1 MQSAIEIM
9 DKAVLVGPDIEK
21 GAKIL
26 QILDDAGLKV
36 SVALWAFLP
45 DYEDWRLI
53 LSGRKFDAAGLKEAY
68 GLFHDTLDAAG
79 FTFEETPIVGIF
91 RNTDPFIRSLRK
103 SFGKT
108 KSVSGMRL
116 GGRTFGDRY
125 VEDGYAYR
133 IS

>member
-1 MQSAIEIM
+1 VAKTI
-9 DKAVLVGPDIEK
+9 LVGPDIEK

-45 DYEDWRLI
+45 DYEDWRFI
-53 LSGRKFDAAGLKEAY
+53 LSGRKFDAAGLKAY
-68 GLFHDTLDAAG
+68 GLLHDTLDAAG
-79 FTFEETPIVGIF
+79 FSLEETPIVGVF
-91 RNTDPFIRSLRK
+91 DTSDPFIRSLRK
-103 SFGKT
+103 VVGKANR
-108 KSVSGMRL
+108 VDGMRL

-125 VEDGYAYR
+125 VEDAYAYR

>member
-1 MQSAIEIM
+1 VAKTI
-9 DKAVLVGPDIEK
+9 LVGPDIEK
-21 GAKIL
+21 GGKIL
-26 QILDDAGLKV
+26 EILDDAGLKV

-53 LSGRKFDAAGLKEAY
+53 LSGRKFDAAGLKGPY
-68 GLFHDTLDAAG
+68 RLFHETLDAAG

-108 KSVSGMRL
+108 KSVTGMRL
-116 GGRTFGDRY
+116 GGRTFGDRF
-125 VEDGYAYR
+125 VEDAYAYR